1 MKKMYE
7 KPVATILRMEDSMQI
22 ICSSGVENKTNI
34 KVNPWGKPEET
45 DVNGDSK
52 PIDEFPGWLSG
63 KP

>member
-34 KVNPWGKPEET
+34 KVNPWEKHEEIDAEGT
-45 DVNGDSK
+45 SDSLK
-52 PIDEFPGWLSG
+52 VLPDWL
-63 KP
+63 K

>member
-7 KPVATILRMEDSMQI
+7 KPVATILKMEDSMQI
-22 ICSSGVENKTNI
+22 ICSSGFTNKENF
-34 KVNPWGKPEET
+34 KVNPWEKPEET

>member
-1 MKKMYE
+1 MYE
-7 KPVATILRMEDSMQI
+7 KPVATILRMEDSIQI
-22 ICSSGVENKTNI
+22 ICSSGVENKTNL
-34 KVNPWGKPEET
+34 KVNQWGKTEEI